1 MPVHG
6 HVRGMT
12 WESVAAAVSIARRD
26 GGGWCARRPHSAL
39 LCCRPRCARCSR
51 CRPRCAR
58 CAVLCCLRRPR
69 KDAAPIHAKSRR
81 SRRPSTR
88 AAALS
93 NDQLAWNRPCAAI
106 RFCYDGRASWIHA
119 QLQLLAST
127 FACTHGNQL
136 LGTARA
142 LQSERCGEYLTG
154 SCVNKLPRGYN
165 CS

>member
-1 MPVHG
+1 M
-6 HVRGMT
+6 VRAAPAFR
-12 WESVAAAVSIARRD
+12 VAVLSPALR
-26 GGGWCARRPHSAL
+26 AL
-39 LCCRPRCARCSR
+39 LALSPALRA
-51 CRPRCAR
+51 
-58 CAVLCCLRRPR
+58 LCCPLSPASPAQGRRANTCEVALLASTIDPR
-69 KDAAPIHAKSRR
+69 RR
-81 SRRPSTR
+81 R
-88 AAALS
+88 ARTLKIDLDLYLS